1 MAPGPPIALLH
12 GFATSFDRTWRDN
25 GWVDLISEADRE
37 VVKVD
42 LLGHGSADKPHDPD
56 GYRHFESHAL
66 AQLPDVPVDA
76 IGFSMGARTLLY
88 LAATEPQRFSRVV
101 VAGVGANLFTRDREH
116 GETIAAAVS
125 GDVDPE
131 NPEAQHFAALAST
144 PDSDPAALAALMQ
157 RRDGPDLTAELL
169 AAISAPCL
177 VVLGDQ
183 DFAGPADPLIDT
195 LADVRLVTL
204 RGVDHFATPKS
215 FDFIDAALDFL
226 DAAPF

>member
-1 MAPGPPIALLH
+1 MADGPPIALLH

-25 GWVDLISEADRE
+25 GWVDLISEASRE
-37 VVKVD
+37 VVQVD
-42 LLGHGSADKPHDPD
+42 LLGHGRADKPHDPE
-56 GYRHFESHAL
+56 GYRDFEAHAL
-66 AQLPDVPVDA
+66 AQLPDTPVDA

-88 LAATEPQRFSRVV
+88 LAATEPARFRRVV
-101 VAGVGANLFTRDREH
+101 VAGVGANLFARDTDH
-116 GETIAAAVS
+116 GAMIAAAVA

-144 PDSDPAALAALMQ
+144 PDSDPLALSALM
-157 RRDGPDLTAELL
+157 RRTGGPQIDAELL
-169 AAISAPCL
+169 SGIAAPCL

-183 DFAGPADPLIDT
+183 DFAGPADPLMEALGD
-195 LADVRLVTL
+195 ARLVTL
-204 RGVDHFATPKS
+204 RGVDHFATPKA